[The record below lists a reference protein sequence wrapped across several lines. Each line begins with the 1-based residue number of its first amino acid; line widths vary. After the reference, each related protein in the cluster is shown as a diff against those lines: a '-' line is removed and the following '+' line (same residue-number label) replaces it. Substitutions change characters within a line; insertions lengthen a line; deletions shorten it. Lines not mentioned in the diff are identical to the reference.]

1 MIDSSLFSHV
11 TCFLFVE
18 MHNAPRETPPALQL
32 LQRWDS
38 VMQLSLALLLGYF
51 SSHYLL
57 DYGFYGLPAP
67 LLCYHLFYLVPCCK
81 FSTFLTKLLPF
92 TSSTLTVK
100 HCVQCQYPLPY
111 SICSML
117 SLPSSFRTGNS

>member
-11 TCFLFVE
+11 TCFPFGE
-18 MHNAPRETPPALQL
+18 MHNAPRETPPTLHL

-51 SSHYLL
+51 SSHNLL
-57 DYGFYGLPAP
+57 DHGFYGLPAP
-67 LLCYHLFYLVPCCK
+67 LLCYHLFYLVACCK

-100 HCVQCQYPLPY
+100 HCVQRQYPLPY
-111 SICSML
+111 STRSML
-117 SLPSSFRTGNS
+117 YLPSSLRTDNS